1 MGNKTEFIAAVHQ
14 KIRKKKQQR
23 INTATIALS
32 VCLVC
37 GLILFQDYSFTT
49 PDEIWAA
56 VYDSVQLEV
65 YKWEYM
71 EEMTEEEIYLYLID
85 EQSDDEFIELANNSN
100 DFFSALQSITW
111 KEK

>member
-1 MGNKTEFIAAVHQ
+1 MVNKTEFIAAVHQ
-14 KIRKKKQQR
+14 KIRKKKQQQ

-49 PDEIWAA
+49 PDGIWAI
-56 VYDSVQLEV
+56 VYDSAQLEV

-85 EQSDDEFIELANNSN
+85 EQSDDEFIEMADNSIAI
-100 DFFSALQSITW
+100 FSALQSIIW
-111 KEK
+111 KEE

>member
-23 INTATIALS
+23 INTATIVLS
-32 VCLVC
+32 VCLVF

-49 PDEIWAA
+49 QDEVWATI
-56 VYDSVQLEV
+56 YDSAQIEV
-65 YKWEYM
+65 YKWEYL

-85 EQSDDEFIELANNSN
+85 EQSDEEFIKLADNSN
-100 DFFSALQSITW
+100 EFFSALQSITW
-111 KEK
+111 REK

>member
-1 MGNKTEFIAAVHQ
+1 MGNKTEFLATVHQ

-56 VYDSVQLEV
+56 VYDSAQLEV

-71 EEMTEEEIYLYLID
+71 EELTQAELLLYLID
-85 EQSDDEFIELANNSN
+85 EQFEEEF
-100 DFFSALQSITW
+100 FG
-111 KEK
+111 

>member
-1 MGNKTEFIAAVHQ
+1 MGNKTEFIDSVHQ

-49 PDEIWAA
+49 PDEIWVA
-56 VYDSVQLEV
+56 VYDSAQLEV
-65 YKWEYM
+65 YKWEYL
-71 EEMTEEEIYLYLID
+71 EEMTEEEMYLYLID
-85 EQSDDEFIELANNSN
+85 EQSDDEFIELADNSN
-100 DFFSALQSITW
+100 EIFGALQSIIW

>member
-1 MGNKTEFIAAVHQ
+1 MGNKIEFIAAVHQ
-14 KIRKKKQQR
+14 KIRKKKQQQ

-56 VYDSVQLEV
+56 VYDSAQLEV

-71 EEMTEEEIYLYLID
+71 EEMTEEEVYLYLID
-85 EQSDDEFIELANNSN
+85 EQSDDEFIEMADNSIAI
-100 DFFSALQSITW
+100 FSALQSIIW
-111 KEK
+111 KEE

>member
-37 GLILFQDYSFTT
+37 GLILFQDYSFTNT
-49 PDEIWAA
+49 E
-56 VYDSVQLEV
+56 QLLASLNEPTQIEV
-65 YKWEYM
+65 YKWEYL

-85 EQSDDEFIELANNSN
+85 EQSNDEFIELADNSN
-100 DFFSALQSITW
+100 DFFSALQSITC

>member
-23 INTATIALS
+23 INTATIVLS
-32 VCLVC
+32 VCLVF

-49 PDEIWAA
+49 QDEVWAT
-56 VYDSVQLEV
+56 VYDSAQIEV
-65 YKWEYM
+65 YKWEYL

-85 EQSDDEFIELANNSN
+85 EQSDEEFIKLADNSN
-100 DFFSALQSITW
+100 EFFSALQSITW
-111 KEK
+111 REK

>member
-1 MGNKTEFIAAVHQ
+1 MGNKTEFIDSVHQ

-49 PDEIWAA
+49 PDEIWVA
-56 VYDSVQLEV
+56 VYDSAQLEV
-65 YKWEYM
+65 YKWEYL

-85 EQSDDEFIELANNSN
+85 EQSYDEFIELADNSN
-100 DFFSALQSITW
+100 EIFSTLQSIIW

>member
-23 INTATIALS
+23 INTATIVLS
-32 VCLVC
+32 VCLVF

-49 PDEIWAA
+49 QDEAWAT
-56 VYDSVQLEV
+56 VYDSDQIEV
-65 YKWEYM
+65 YKWEYL
-71 EEMTEEEIYLYLID
+71 EEMTEEEIYLNLID
-85 EQSDDEFIELANNSN
+85 EQSDDEFIELADNSN
-100 DFFSALQSITW
+100 EIFDALQSIIW